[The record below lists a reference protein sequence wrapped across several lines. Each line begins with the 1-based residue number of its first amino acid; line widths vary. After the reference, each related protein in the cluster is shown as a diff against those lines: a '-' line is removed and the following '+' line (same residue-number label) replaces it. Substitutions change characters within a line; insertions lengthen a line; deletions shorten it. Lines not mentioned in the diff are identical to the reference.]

1 MINPWRKKKEKVS
14 KYFQKRCNRYK
25 TFLTVL
31 DGTKFIIAL
40 QASYFIN
47 AFDKIIFE
55 RAKQYRHSNI
65 AKKSLQYRNGLAN
78 DHSIY

>member
-1 MINPWRKKKEKVS
+1 MFNPWRKKKEKAS

-40 QASYFIN
+40 QTYFIN

-55 RAKQYRHSNI
+55 QAKQYGHSNI
-65 AKKSLQYRNGLAN
+65 PKKSLQYRNGLAN
-78 DHSIY
+78 DHSVY

>member
-1 MINPWRKKKEKVS
+1 MVNPWRKKKEKLS

-31 DGTKFIIAL
+31 VGTKFIIAL

-65 AKKSLQYRNGLAN
+65 AKNLSNIGMV
-78 DHSIY
+78 